1 MCSVVDVKEEVY
13 MTEEIGVA
21 EGVDVTA
28 EVDVRVIRKLM

>member
-13 MTEEIGVA
+13 MTEEVGVA
-21 EGVDVTA
+21 EGVDVTE